1 MSAVPPHPGHAAR
14 FTDAVALV
22 TGAGTGIGAAVC
34 RRLAAEGARVVLSG
48 RREGP
53 LRKVAGQLGDSAL
66 VVAGDAA
73 VKEDMR
79 RVIDSAL
86 EVYGRLDVVV
96 ASAGGHHPGAVADTD
111 DDAWRYSM
119 SANLDSAFVTLRE
132 TLPHLMASGGN
143 AVVLSSIAGLFAGP
157 GVAGYVTTKH
167 ALIGLVRSVA
177 RDYGPQG
184 VRVNAVCPGW
194 VRTPMADEQ
203 MDDLGA
209 RYGIGREDAYRLV
222 TKDVPLR
229 RPAEPEEIAD
239 LVAFLASR
247 EASVMTGAVVVADGG
262 ATCVDLPTLAFA
274 D

>member
-1 MSAVPPHPGHAAR
+1 MSAAPPHPGHAAR

-53 LRKVAGQLGDSAL
+53 LRKVAGQLGDRAL

-177 RDYGPQG
+177 RDYGHQG

-203 MDDLGA
+203 MDGLGA
-209 RYGIGREDAYRLV
+209 RYGIDREDAYRLV